1 MLDLNE
7 SIRTIEVRL
16 ENPQKT
22 NESREREESYLE
34 HLKSFKSLL
43 NRLNDDMNKKPCPIY
58 GGLVL
63 KSCDV
68 CQECLDKLEWNGD
81 GENDK

>member
-7 SIRTIEVRL
+7 SIQTLESRL

-22 NESREREESYLE
+22 SESREREESYLE
-34 HLKSFKSLL
+34 HLKSLKSLL
-43 NRLNDDMNKKPCPIY
+43 NRLNDDMTKKPCPIY
-58 GGLVL
+58 GGLAI

-68 CQECLDKLEWNGD
+68 CQECLAKLAWNEED
-81 GENDK
+81 D